1 MRAMAEADP
10 SEPLYTVAPAD
21 FVRERTALA
30 KALKAAGKR
39 EEAARIEKL
48 PRPSPSVWAV
58 NQLARQEPTLIAR
71 LVDLTTRLQGR
82 GAPARRAEY
91 AETVA
96 EHREA
101 LKTLRGK
108 ADEIL
113 QAAKIRPTP
122 EILGRVVHDLRAGA
136 VDDESRAL
144 IERGRLVRDL
154 GEALTADPFASGAL
168 VLLPDE
174 AHKKA
179 HHEAP
184 ATPAPDEMARARAA
198 AARAERTRAVQHLRE
213 ALADAEQAAEQAERA
228 REAARAAL
236 VDAERRVAAAR
247 AKVEA
252 AAAKLAAAER
262 DDD

>member
-39 EEAARIEKL
+39 EEAARLEKL

-58 NQLARQEPTLIAR
+58 NQLARREPALIAR
-71 LVDLTTRLQGR
+71 LVDLTARLQGH
-82 GAPARRAEY
+82 GAPATRVDY

-144 IERGRLVRDL
+144 LERGRLVRDL
-154 GEALTADPFASGAL
+154 GEAVTADPFGSGAL

-174 AHKKA
+174 ARDEA
-179 HHEAP
+179 RAEAP
-184 ATPAPDEMARARAA
+184 ATPATDDVARARAA
-198 AARAERTRAVQHLRE
+198 AARAERTRAVQRLRE
-213 ALADAEQAAEQAERA
+213 ALHDAEQAAETEERA
-228 REAARAAL
+228 WEAARAAL
-236 VDAERRVAAAR
+236 ATAEKRLAAAR